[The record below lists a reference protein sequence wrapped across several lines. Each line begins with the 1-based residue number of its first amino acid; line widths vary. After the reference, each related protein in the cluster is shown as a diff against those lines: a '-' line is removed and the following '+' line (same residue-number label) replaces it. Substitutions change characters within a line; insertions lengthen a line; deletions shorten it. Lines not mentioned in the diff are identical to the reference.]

1 MRRAAV
7 TGSPVARFVLIFW
20 CCLGAA
26 IANAQPPPPAGTAAA
41 PSGATREAAPSG
53 AIKGRIFG
61 ANGRPLIR
69 AQVQL
74 ALAESGRSLG
84 FASTDEE
91 GRYEF
96 THLAGGDYRLSAGK
110 FGYLVMEYGQRRAF
124 ERGTL
129 LALADAAV
137 LEKIDVTLPQS
148 GVIAGRLLDENGD
161 PVEGAMVQLFQV
173 RFADGRRQL
182 VPVNGV
188 AVRTSNDLG
197 RYRLFGIPPG
207 EYIVC
212 AATNLTVSRN
222 LTDGIPGYAPAYA
235 PGTPNAAEAR
245 TITIDLSQEVGGVDI
260 TFVPTATATI
270 SGDVMNAAGAPPQ
283 PNGTFALSASHR
295 SGALATAPMRGSLDG
310 EGEFRIKNVPPGEY
324 VLQVSGR
331 RAAEDAE
338 AEFAAEYI
346 TVAGRDVAG
355 LHLRTST
362 GSTVTGRITFEGSGD
377 RPRPGDVSVTT
388 APVDFDRAP
397 IDGPF
402 GRSQTTRDWTFEL
415 RGVTGPRFI
424 RLVREP
430 PGWMLK
436 AVRVNGIDMTDV
448 PLSFGSRA
456 EALDDVE
463 VVLTRQV
470 STLSGRLTDPHGQPV
485 GGYIVAFSNDRSR
498 WGVSSRF
505 VRLARSS
512 ADGAFSLR
520 GLPAGEYYV
529 LAVDRLLEGI
539 GEWQDPDLLESLA
552 PSALRTTVPEG
563 RQVVVSPRIVSR

>member
-1 MRRAAV
+1 MTR
-7 TGSPVARFVLIFW
+7 SPAARFVLSIG
-20 CCLGAA
+20 CCLAAA
-26 IANAQPPPPAGTAAA
+26 IATAQPRPAA
-41 PSGATREAAPSG
+41 PSGAVTEATPSG
-53 AIKGRIFG
+53 AIRGRVFG
-61 ANGRPLIR
+61 TNGRPLIR

-74 ALAESGRSLG
+74 TQAESGRSLG

-96 THLAGGDYRLSAGK
+96 IRLAAGDYRLSAGK
-110 FGYLVMEYGQRRAF
+110 VGYLVMEYGQRRAF
-124 ERGTL
+124 ERGTPL
-129 LALADAAV
+129 TIANAAV
-137 LEKIDVTLPQS
+137 LEKIDLTLPQS
-148 GVIAGRLLDENGD
+148 GVIAGRLVDENGD
-161 PVEGAMVQLFQV
+161 PIEGAMVQLFQV
-173 RFADGRRQL
+173 RFTDGRRQL

-222 LTDGIPGYAPAYA
+222 VTDGAPGYAPAYA

-245 TITIDLSQEVGGVDI
+245 TITVDLSQEVGDVDI
-260 TFVPTATATI
+260 TFVPMATATI
-270 SGDVMNAAGAPPQ
+270 SGDAMNAAGAPLQ
-283 PNGTFALSASHR
+283 PNGMFVLSASHR
-295 SGALATAPMRGSLDG
+295 SGALATAPMRGTLNG
-310 EGEFRIKNVPPGEY
+310 EGEFQIKNVPPGEY
-324 VLQVSGR
+324 VLQVSGQR
-331 RAAEDAE
+331 PVEEAE

-346 TVAGRDVAG
+346 TVAGRDVTG

-362 GSTVTGRITFEGSGD
+362 GSTITGRITFEGSGD

-388 APVDFDRAP
+388 APIDFDRAP
-397 IDGPF
+397 IGGPF

-415 RGVTGPRFI
+415 RGLSGTRFI

-430 PGWMLK
+430 PGWTLK
-436 AVRVNGIDMTDV
+436 AIRVNGIDVTDS
-448 PLSFGSRA
+448 PLTFGSRA

-470 STLSGRLTDPHGQPV
+470 STLSGRLTDSRGQPA
-485 GGYIVAFSNDRSR
+485 GGYVVAFSSDRSR

-512 ADGAFSLR
+512 GDGAFSMR
-520 GLPAGEYYV
+520 GLPAGDYYV

-539 GEWQDPDLLESLA
+539 GEWQDPELLESLA
-552 PSALRTTVPEG
+552 PSALRTTIPEG
-563 RQVVVSPRIVSR
+563 QQVVLNPRVVSR

>member
-1 MRRAAV
+1 MKGWAA
-7 TGSPVARFVLIFW
+7 ARLVLFVG
-20 CCLGAA
+20 CCLVAAA
-26 IANAQPPPPAGTAAA
+26 IANAQPRPAGSATTA
-41 PSGATREAAPSG
+41 PSGAVTEATPNG
-53 AIKGRIFG
+53 AIRGRIFG
-61 ANGRPLIR
+61 TNGRPLIR

-74 ALAESGRSLG
+74 TLAESGRSLG
-84 FASTDEE
+84 FASADEE

-96 THLAGGDYRLSAGK
+96 TRLAAGDYRLSAGK
-110 FGYLVMEYGQRRAF
+110 VGYLVMEYGQRRAF
-124 ERGTL
+124 ERGTPL
-129 LALADAAV
+129 TIADGAV

-173 RFADGRRQL
+173 RFTDGRKQL

-222 LTDGIPGYAPAYA
+222 VTDGVPGYAPSYA

-245 TITIDLSQEVGGVDI
+245 TITVDLSQEVGDVDI
-260 TFVPTATATI
+260 TFVPMATATI
-270 SGDVMNAAGAPPQ
+270 TGDVMNAAGAPLQ
-283 PNGTFALSASHR
+283 PNGMFVLSASHR
-295 SGALATAPMRGSLDG
+295 SGALATAPMRGSLNG
-310 EGEFRIKNVPPGEY
+310 EGEFQIKNVPPGEY
-324 VLQVSGR
+324 VLQVSGQR
-331 RAAEDAE
+331 PADDAE

-346 TVAGRDVAG
+346 TVAGRDIGG

-362 GSTVTGRITFEGSGD
+362 GSTITGRISFEGSGE

-388 APVDFDRAP
+388 APIDFDRAP
-397 IDGPF
+397 IGGPF

-415 RGVTGPRFI
+415 RGLSGLRII

-436 AVRVNGIDMTDV
+436 ATRVNGIDVTDS
-448 PLSFGSRA
+448 PLTFGSRA
-456 EALDDVE
+456 ETLDDVE

-470 STLSGRLTDPHGQPV
+470 STLSGQLTDSRGQPA
-485 GGYIVAFSNDRSR
+485 GGYVVAFSSDRSH

-505 VRLARSS
+505 VRLARAA
-512 ADGAFSLR
+512 ADGAFSMR
-520 GLPAGEYYV
+520 GLPAGDYYV

-552 PSALRTTVPEG
+552 PSAVRTSVPEG
-563 RQVVVSPRIVSR
+563 QQVVVAPRIVTR

>member
-1 MRRAAV
+1 MKGWAA
-7 TGSPVARFVLIFW
+7 ARLALFVG
-20 CCLGAA
+20 CCLAAAA
-26 IANAQPPPPAGTAAA
+26 IANAQPRPAGSATTA
-41 PSGATREAAPSG
+41 PSGAVTEATQNG
-53 AIKGRIFG
+53 AIRGRIFG
-61 ANGRPLIR
+61 TNGRPLIR

-74 ALAESGRSLG
+74 TLAESGRSLG

-96 THLAGGDYRLSAGK
+96 TRLGAGDYRLSAGK
-110 FGYLVMEYGQRRAF
+110 VGYLVMEYGQRRAF
-124 ERGTL
+124 ERGTPL
-129 LALADAAV
+129 TIADGAV

-173 RFADGRRQL
+173 RFTDGRRQL

-222 LTDGIPGYAPAYA
+222 VTDGVPGYAPSYA

-245 TITIDLSQEVGGVDI
+245 TITVDLSQEVGDVDI
-260 TFVPTATATI
+260 TFVPMATATI
-270 SGDVMNAAGAPPQ
+270 TGDVMNATGAPLQ
-283 PNGTFALSASHR
+283 PNGMFVLSASHR
-295 SGALATAPMRGSLDG
+295 SGALATAPMRGSLNG
-310 EGEFRIKNVPPGEY
+310 EGEFQIKNVPPGDY
-324 VLQVSGR
+324 VLQVSGQR
-331 RAAEDAE
+331 PADDAE

-346 TVAGRDVAG
+346 TVAGRDIGG

-362 GSTVTGRITFEGSGD
+362 GSTITGRITFEGSGE

-388 APVDFDRAP
+388 APIDFDRAP
-397 IDGPF
+397 IGGPF

-415 RGVTGPRFI
+415 RGLSGLRFI

-436 AVRVNGIDMTDV
+436 AIRVNGIDVTDS
-448 PLSFGSRA
+448 PLAFGLRA
-456 EALDDVE
+456 ETLDDVE

-470 STLSGRLTDPHGQPV
+470 STLSGHLADSRGQPA
-485 GGYIVAFSNDRSR
+485 GGYVVAFSSDRSH

-505 VRLARSS
+505 VRLARAST
-512 ADGAFSLR
+512 DGVFSMR
-520 GLPAGEYYV
+520 GLPAGDYYV
-529 LAVDRLLEGI
+529 LAVDRLLEGL
-539 GEWQDPDLLESLA
+539 GEWQDPDLLELLA
-552 PSALRTTVPEG
+552 PSAVRTTVTEG
-563 RQVVVSPRIVSR
+563 QQVVVNPRIVTR